1 MAVGAGHLDRL
12 QSFST
17 KTTAAILLFIA
28 LMVKLH
34 EIKKK
39 HTHTHT
45 HNPLENILSGSG
57 LGTFFPPLGF
67 L

>member
-39 HTHTHT
+39 KKTHT

-57 LGTFFPPLGF
+57 LGTFFHPLGF

>member
-28 LMVKLH
+28 LMVKRH